1 MTTIASEQ
9 TGNHDFRTQPET
21 GAALPAPSM
30 TQVPLRTP
38 GSRLGPGEDFPEDL
52 TGLGTA
58 ELQVLHSRI
67 TRQLD
72 HDWLTDPV
80 GPHPVTMDRG
90 LELAAELDARDT
102 AREPMT
108 RLEPSPTGT
117 P

>member
-9 TGNHDFRTQPET
+9 TGNNDFRAQPET

-30 TQVPLRTP
+30 TQAPLRTP
-38 GSRLGPGEDFPEDL
+38 GSRLGPQEDFPEDL
-52 TGLGTA
+52 TGLGMA

-72 HDWLTDPV
+72 HDYLTDPV
-80 GPHPVTMDRG
+80 GPHTVTMDRG

-102 AREPMT
+102 A
-108 RLEPSPTGT
+108 
-117 P
+117 

>member
-9 TGNHDFRTQPET
+9 TGNNDFRAQPVP

-30 TQVPLRTP
+30 TQAPLRTP
-38 GSRLGPGEDFPEDL
+38 GSRLGPQEDFPEDL
-52 TGLGTA
+52 TRLGMA
-58 ELQVLHSRI
+58 DLQVLHSRI

-102 AREPMT
+102 A
-108 RLEPSPTGT
+108 
-117 P
+117 